1 MSRSRTTSKN
11 DPNSLAASAI
21 THVQMDG
28 QVALKVIRHC
38 SEEGTG
44 GELVQGVLLGIVIND
59 RLEVTNCFPFPRNV
73 GGEDNEDFDEVL
85 FRLLNFTRKRP
96 FDLYHPYS
104 PTGRFIEVQYQMEM
118 MRNLRHV
125 NVDHLH
131 VGWYQSSFHGSFI
144 TKTFLD
150 SQFNYQLSIEESVAL
165 IYDPHQTSQGFP
177 AFKAYR
183 LTRPMMELYKE
194 GDFNVD
200 TLKNAKFSF
209 LNMFEEIPIV
219 IKNSNLTNVLMCELN
234 SASLKPGNQVE
245 KFDVTSHLDLGST
258 TSLQKTLRQLLTI
271 TDDMSQ
277 EINKYTNVQ
286 RQIFKQNQAK
296 SLHQQKRQAENQ
308 QRLQRGE
315 EPLPEEDLN
324 KIFKPIP
331 APTRLDT
338 LLISNQVTNYC
349 KQVGQFS
356 SQSLGKLFM
365 AEAFQEN
372 SDDN

>member
-73 GGEDNEDFDEVL
+73 GGEDNEDFD
-85 FRLLNFTRKRP
+85 
-96 FDLYHPYS
+96 
-104 PTGRFIEVQYQMEM
+104 EVQYQMEM